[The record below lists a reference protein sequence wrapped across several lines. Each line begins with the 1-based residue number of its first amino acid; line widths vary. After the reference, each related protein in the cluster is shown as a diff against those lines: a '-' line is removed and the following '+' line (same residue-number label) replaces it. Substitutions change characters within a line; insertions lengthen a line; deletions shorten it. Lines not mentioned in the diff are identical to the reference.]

1 MVTNYQAFKFHI
13 GAKTLPVNVRVN
25 REHKVESIGQVPGAS
40 AQQNRAL
47 SVRQFAPEL
56 DCIDLAWPRHAR
68 IV

>member
-1 MVTNYQAFKFHI
+1 MVTNYQAFKAHT

-25 REHKVESIGQVPGAS
+25 RKDKVESIGQAAGAS
-40 AQQNRAL
+40 AQKNRAL
-47 SVRQFAPEL
+47 RVRQFAPEL